1 MNITID
7 RRSKTLL
14 SQQLE
19 IELRAKMIRGELHQG
34 MILPEVSDLA
44 GELGL
49 LPEQVK
55 EAYESLTSSNHI
67 LPKNEQWVVNYG
79 RISKVVF
86 EKFTSL
92 YDIIRLSKA
101 TPSIQTLILK
111 KDYKLSKNSDIQL
124 PFKKILYTRRLY
136 CANEKPQVLMDCYF
150 PQELY
155 PGFETIL
162 ETNEPYY
169 NSIKPKFNLEISQ
182 SVRTVEAENLKKKEA
197 EILGVPVGSSYCYS
211 IVKTYDKV
219 DRLIEMDVCW
229 ILPDT
234 MHFTIEQDE

>member
-7 RRSKTLL
+7 RRSKTPL

-19 IELRAKMIRGELHQG
+19 IELRARMIRGELHQG
-34 MILPEVSDLA
+34 MILPEISDLA
-44 GELGL
+44 AELSL

-55 EAYESLTSSNHI
+55 EAYEALASSNHI
-67 LPKNEQWVVNYG
+67 LVKHDQWVVNYG

-101 TPSIQTLILK
+101 TPSIHTLILK
-111 KDYKLSKNSDIQL
+111 KDHKLSKNADIQL
-124 PFKKILYTRRLY
+124 PFKKVLYTRRLY
-136 CANEKPQVLMDCYF
+136 CANDKPQVLMDCYF
-150 PQELY
+150 PQDLY
-155 PGFETIL
+155 PGFESIL

-169 NSIKPKFNLEISQ
+169 TAIESKFNLEVSK
-182 SVRTVEAENLKKKEA
+182 SVRTIEAENLKKKEA
-197 EILGVPVGSSYCYS
+197 EILGVPVGTGYCYS
-211 IVKTYDKV
+211 IVKTYDTE

-234 MHFTIEQDE
+234 MHFTIEQVE